1 MKKFFLFSIIFFWI
15 FFSSESIFAQLNYS
29 QSYID
34 VPNTREDYVYI
45 EDLRKKWLIDAKE
58 NFYPDEWITRAE
70 FTKILTLWTVW
81 VNYQKID
88 WVNSFSDI
96 SKRDWFWPY
105 VQSARLYHF
114 VWWYPDWT
122 FKPWNSINRAEA
134 LKIILK
140 ATWLNLSYEN
150 SHYRDFSNSE
160 WFSKYA
166 NSAYEYWIFEW
177 EIWKNW
183 LPQWLFWPDKKVTRW
198 EMATWFS
205 KALSLSEYYK

>member
-1 MKKFFLFSIIFFWI
+1 MKKFLLISLIFFWI
-15 FFSSESIFAQLNYS
+15 SFSSENIFAQLNYP

-34 VPNTREDYVYI
+34 VQNTREDYVYI
-45 EDLRKKWLIDAKE
+45 EDLRDKWLIDVSQ

-70 FTKILTLWTVW
+70 FTKILTLWTMW
-81 VNYQKID
+81 IAYDKIQ
-88 WVNSFSDI
+88 WFNSFSDI
-96 SKRDWFWPY
+96 SVKDWFWPY
-105 VQSARLYHF
+105 VQSARYYKF

-122 FKPWNSINRAEA
+122 FKPWDNINRAEA

-140 ATWLNLSYEN
+140 AVWLNFSYN
-150 SHYRDFSNSE
+150 MNHYRDFSDSE
-160 WFSKYA
+160 WFSKYV
-166 NSAYEYWIFEW
+166 NSAYEYWIYEW

-183 LPQWLFWPDKKVTRW
+183 LPQWIFNASEKVTRW